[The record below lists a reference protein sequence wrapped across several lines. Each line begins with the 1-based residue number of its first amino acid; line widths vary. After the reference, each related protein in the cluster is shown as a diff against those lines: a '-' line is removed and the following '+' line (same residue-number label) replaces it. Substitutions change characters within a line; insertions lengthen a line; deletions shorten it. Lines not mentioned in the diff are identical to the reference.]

1 MLDSIKRV
9 PEVGVTDPVLV
20 SAAHI
25 KAARERHALLRE
37 AQRRARTLV
46 KDALEEAELIR
57 RAACSE
63 GYVQGV
69 LAAADA
75 LGALMLHE
83 RGSAA
88 RIQQEAVAAL
98 EQMLAELMLTP
109 SWTELLLQRWV
120 NQLSVVQ
127 GAALQVRVPIAC
139 KPTAAQR
146 LAALQRHWSGTLH
159 IEYHALP
166 VFMFRLGDQVLEL
179 DVPQTAARLT
189 PRISAQI
196 ESLRSAPRSLDALA
210 RRQLQE
216 WSETFISPSDE
227 HEH

>member
-9 PEVGVTDPVLV
+9 PEVGVTDNVLV

-25 KAARERHALLRE
+25 KAARARHSLLRE
-37 AQRRARTLV
+37 AQQRAKAMV
-46 KDALEEAELIR
+46 KEAFEEAELIR
-57 RAACSE
+57 CAACSE
-63 GYVQGV
+63 GYAQGV
-69 LAAADA
+69 LEAAGA
-75 LGALMLHE
+75 LGTFMLHE

-88 RIQQEAVAAL
+88 RIQQEALAAL
-98 EQMLAELMLTP
+98 ERMLAELMLTP
-109 SWTELLLQRWV
+109 SWTEILLQRWV

-127 GAALQVRVPIAC
+127 GVTLQICVPIAC
-139 KPTAAQR
+139 KPTAVER
-146 LAALQRHWSGTLH
+146 LAALQRNWSGTLH

-166 VFMFRLGDQVLEL
+166 VFLFRLGDQVLEL

-216 WSETFISPSDE
+216 WIETFISPGDE